1 MAKMTVS
8 QGLRAVA
15 DLKGKLKKNKEHAQA
30 SLTYYEK
37 TPPAFK
43 FGEEM
48 EEAHK
53 TRAEMLR
60 LQTAIAV
67 ANATTEIEWQGKK
80 VLVAF
85 AVRHL
90 EELRDQL
97 KWLDT
102 IEPLLLD
109 QKEQEED
116 NYDNEWNGTQYVR
129 VNRPKKHM
137 CALPK
142 ADRFKLHQKLQEE
155 HNRLNDIVEASNHQ
169 TLLRLE

>member
-30 SLTYYEK
+30 SLTYFEK

-53 TRAEMLR
+53 TRSEMLR

-67 ANATTEIEWQGKK
+67 ANATTEIDWQGKK
-80 VLVAF
+80 ILVAF

-97 KWLDT
+97 AWLDS
-102 IEPLLLD
+102 IEPFLLD
-109 QKEQEED
+109 QKEVEED
-116 NYDNEWNGTQYVR
+116 NIENDWQNGQYVR
-129 VNRPKKHM
+129 VNRPKKKI
-137 CALPK
+137 CALPLGE
-142 ADRFKLHQKLQEE
+142 RFKLRQKLQEE